1 MRAVPT
7 SELEHAVRS
16 AIDDPIAAM
25 HSAVRCMFTPVW
37 PEIGSLMLS
46 LQGFAW
52 LVECP
57 ISNLHQ

>member
-1 MRAVPT
+1 MRVVPT

-25 HSAVRCMFTPVW
+25 HSAVRCMNTPVW

-46 LQGFAW
+46 LQWCAW
-52 LVECP
+52 LVECL
-57 ISNLHQ
+57 ISTQHQ